1 MQTELGAQSKSG
13 HVVARIRGDCSPAQ
27 WVPRMLYVYSPII
40 RLPSHPPPL
49 CPSSPL
55 LFLPPLGFLCG
66 LKLTFFS
73 FSYSC
78 IDQLNHVSAESFRN
92 GGDGSGQKKYGKD
105 GCQNFVVAIAG
116 GKLLG

>member
-1 MQTELGAQSKSG
+1 VGSEDVVRISSAPFFLFKKEL
-13 HVVARIRGDCSPAQ
+13 RGLS
-27 WVPRMLYVYSPII
+27 
-40 RLPSHPPPL
+40 
-49 CPSSPL
+49 
-55 LFLPPLGFLCG
+55 
-66 LKLTFFS
+66 LTFFLL
-73 FSYSC
+73 FSSC

>member
-1 MQTELGAQSKSG
+1 VGSQD
-13 HVVARIRGDCSPAQ
+13 VVRLSPA
-27 WVPRMLYVYSPII
+27 PFF
-40 RLPSHPPPL
+40 
-49 CPSSPL
+49 
-55 LFLPPLGFLCG
+55 LFQNFEEG
-66 LKLTFFS
+66 LSLTFFFF
-73 FSYSC
+73 FSSC